1 MLGRHSTTTLGICK
15 VFTLDTIWKSPG
27 TCHKWLC
34 NGCDSHKKNIFVFPC
49 VSQTHL
55 LTSSFSKVWRTFKLS
70 LVKVEKKLK
79 CFDDN
84 FRTRPFY
91 RLVKMGAPFYHK
103 HALLVCKEF
112 CALIFFYFCI
122 IHPFFHKVFWISL
135 LQTSFFAPLQCPF
148 LTLKLFHN
156 TFIFISSCC
165 FCDFFCFLLSKQTH
179 KLYKSPCKGLEKH
192 TFLVI
197 HSILVY
203 NFHSKKQTGQ
213 W

>member
-135 LQTSFFAPLQCPF
+135 LQTSFCNLCNVLSSHWNFFITPLSSSLLVVF
-148 LTLKLFHN
+148 V
-156 TFIFISSCC
+156 IFFVS
-165 FCDFFCFLLSKQTH
+165 FFQN
-179 KLYKSPCKGLEKH
+179 KH
-192 TFLVI
+192 TSFTKALAK
-197 HSILVY
+197 S
-203 NFHSKKQTGQ
+203 
-213 W
+213 